1 MKRHVELVE
10 LRELAAVAKTFFND
24 FKTPLV
30 CTFTGEMGAGKTT
43 LIAALCNE
51 LGVEGNFGSPTY
63 SLVNEY
69 KYSSGVIY
77 HFDCYRLNEP
87 EEALDFGIEEYLD
100 SSNWCFIEWPAII
113 SDFLPEK
120 RVELSIESKE
130 GKRVIN
136 WYSVGF

>member
-1 MKRHVELVE
+1 MKRQFELME
-10 LRELAAVAKTFFND
+10 LRELAEVAKSFFID
-24 FKTPLV
+24 FKEPSV

-43 LIAALCNE
+43 LIAALCAE
-51 LGVEGNFGSPTY
+51 LGVEGHFGSPTY

-69 KYSSGVIY
+69 KYAGGVIY
-77 HFDCYRLNEP
+77 HFDCYRLNEA

-113 SDFLPEK
+113 SDFLPKK
-120 RVELSIESKE
+120 RVEVSIQSLE